1 MPYCARG
8 GIAAN
13 RHSVRHEIAERSIHL
28 SVACLNLKQSC
39 LTPGAI
45 GGLALRANGQQCG
58 SYDLCSCKFRVA
70 RNQPVRVASAM
81 AW

>member
-45 GGLALRANGQQCG
+45 GGLALRRMVSNAEVMIC
-58 SYDLCSCKFRVA
+58 VA
-70 RNQPVRVASAM
+70 VSSE
-81 AW
+81 